1 MKKLIYSLAIITFV
15 STLTSCTADEIQP
28 INPTKQAIKEQYF
41 QKNDS
46 IVPPIITPTK
56 P

>member
-1 MKKLIYSLAIITFV
+1 MKNLIYSLAIITLI

-41 QKNDS
+41 QRNDT
-46 IVPPIITPTK
+46 IVPPTFPPTK